1 MAKLPSLGAVSMAFI
16 PFLAMCF
23 TVPLWDRV
31 YPFVLGM
38 PFNMFWLVSWILLTP
53 LFMWQ
58 AYRMETVH
66 MKAME
71 QEVKTHAK

>member
-1 MAKLPSLGAVSMAFI
+1 MAKLPSLGALLFAGI
-16 PFLAMCF
+16 PILAMCF

-31 YPFVLGM
+31 YPLVCGL

-58 AYRMETVH
+58 AYRLETSH
-66 MKAME
+66 IKALTKKE
-71 QEVKTHAK
+71 KTND